1 MESKS
6 ENKHNDIELT
16 QSDISKTHQTPFGED
31 NEYIVNKDTDSI
43 LKNSINES
51 NKKWRFEGVNIVVL
65 SVVVLSTAI
74 TIALIFSI
82 IFGKPQVVPQG
93 AVAVDDDLCGQIGL
107 NIMRENK
114 GNAVDAMVSVMLCL
128 AVTRPDV
135 ASLGGCGAVLVRD
148 RNKQLSHLF
157 DFTCPVRNSATE
169 QDKPDKNKPASLV
182 GIPSLVR
189 GLAVMHQRFGS
200 LKWSDLFTGAIDLTK
215 KAFMPSKSLIEAA
228 NKLKTL
234 NSPDFLKPILNQLI
248 DENTPY
254 SPSVELRNTLE
265 HLANQRD
272 GYFYST
278 NANTFNRQF
287 VDYMKQQ
294 GSQWSLE
301 DLNNYTVDR
310 PNAIKMGFAGFTLES
325 FPPPLVG
332 GPYIL
337 LLLGNL
343 DLKDTL
349 TPLDH
354 RALLNQDPIVTTI
367 YLHRLMEL
375 ARLAEASVTT
385 LGDLSDPTINVA
397 ASSALDSIFS
407 KSAREATVASV
418 LDDRVVKEH
427 SQQDVLKTTSEG
439 ASIGDTGIVTTDS
452 TSFTVV
458 GNIFMGSPFGN
469 GQIVPGTG
477 VHLNS
482 MLQLFSETK
491 LNKFAP
497 GRRPLIPIGPVYLS
511 ATHRKCGIRAG
522 IVSIDGLWGL
532 TDAAQVICN
541 AALFLRGTKCQP
553 PKTLQQFQ
561 SITTINHKKEQI
573 PILND
578 HPHHHIYS
586 PAIEKNCINPN
597 YATNNL
603 TRIHP
608 NYNISKL
615 SSITLEY
622 PFNDDHLNLI
632 EQLKQL
638 NYNHIEL
645 LLINQWPGRVF
656 LIGWNGYHM
665 ISTGDNHSFNSKTL
679 YTF

>member
-6 ENKHNDIELT
+6 EEKNSDIELT
-16 QSDISKTHQTPFGED
+16 QSDISKTRQAPFGED

-43 LKNSINES
+43 LKNTNES
-51 NKKWRFEGVNIVVL
+51 NKKWRLEGVNIVVL
-65 SVVVLSTAI
+65 SVIVLSTAI

-82 IFGKPQVVPQG
+82 IFGQPQVVPQG
-93 AVAVDDDLCGQIGL
+93 AVAVDDDFCGQIGL
-107 NIMRENK
+107 NIMRNNK

-128 AVTRPDV
+128 TVTRPDV

-169 QDKPDKNKPASLV
+169 QDRPDKNKPASLV

-228 NKLKTL
+228 NKLRTI
-234 NSPDFLKPILNQLI
+234 NSPDFLKPILHQLI

-254 SPSVELRNTLE
+254 SPSVDLRNTLQ

-272 GYFYST
+272 EYFYNT
-278 NANTFNRQF
+278 NENTFNKQF

-294 GSQWSLE
+294 GSQWSLD
-301 DLNNYTVDR
+301 DLKNYTVNR

-354 RALLNQDPIVTTI
+354 QALLKQDPIVTAI

-375 ARLAEASVTT
+375 ARLAEASITT
-385 LGDLSDPTINVA
+385 LGDLSDPTISVA
-397 ASSALDSIFS
+397 AASALDSIFS
-407 KSAREATVASV
+407 KSVREATVASV
-418 LDDRVVKEH
+418 LDNRIVKEH
-427 SQQDVLKTTSEG
+427 SQLDVLQTTSEG
-439 ASIGDTGIVTTDS
+439 TSIGSTGIVTTDS

-482 MLQLFSETK
+482 VLQLFSEIK

-497 GRRPLIPIGPVYLS
+497 GRRPLIPIGPIYLS
-511 ATHRKCGIRAG
+511 ATRRKCGIRAG
-522 IVSIDGLWGL
+522 IVSFDGLWGL
-532 TDAAQVICN
+532 TDAAQVISN
-541 AALFLRGTKCQP
+541 AALFLRGSQCQTP
-553 PKTLQQFQ
+553 ITLRQFN
-561 SITTINHKKEQI
+561 SISIINNDKEQTSI
-573 PILND
+573 VPLIS
-578 HPHHHIYS
+578 YS
-586 PAIEKNCINPN
+586 RFNPAIEKNCINL
-597 YATNNL
+597 NNSIYL
-603 TRIHP
+603 TRLHP
-608 NYNISKL
+608 NYNRIISG
-615 SSITLEY
+615 SITIEY
-622 PFNDDHLNLI
+622 LLNHSLNFI
-632 EQLKQL
+632 NQFKQL
-638 NYNHIEL
+638 FNYNIEL
-645 LLINQWPGRVF
+645 LLLPHQWPSRVF
-656 LIGWNGYHM
+656 LTGWNGYDM
-665 ISTGDNHSFNSKTL
+665 ITSGDYRSLNNSKTL